1 MPVGQKK
8 VIKAKKIK
16 EIKTQDV
23 PTLPTKE
30 GKGKGKSK
38 VAALPE
44 IAKKKTVAEIKKAI
58 KKNPLIQKRPRNF
71 GIGQAIQ
78 PRRNVYRF
86 VKWPKYVLL
95 QRQKAI
101 LKKRLKIPPPIN
113 QFNEALDR
121 ATSLQVFN
129 LCNKYK
135 PQSKQSKKAQ
145 LTHRA
150 QKRADGAPDAPTARK
165 AVLKSGVR
173 EVTASIMQKKAQ
185 LVLVAHDV
193 DPIEIVL
200 FLPALCRKMGV
211 PYAIVKGKARL
222 GRVVRRKT
230 CTCLAFTGVRTE
242 DKPRL
247 AKIVQTVKTNFNDR
261 HDEIRKH
268 WGGGVMGSKSLARV
282 AKLERAKAKEL
293 KIKLG

>member
-16 EIKTQDV
+16 EIKAQDV
-23 PTLPTKE
+23 PVLPAKE
-30 GKGKGKSK
+30 TKGKGKSK

-44 IAKKKTVAEIKKAI
+44 IAKKHATTEVKKAP
-58 KKNPLIQKRPRNF
+58 KKNPLIQKRPKNF

-86 VKWPKYVLL
+86 VKWPKYIVL
-95 QRQKAI
+95 QRQRAI
-101 LKKRLKIPPPIN
+101 LKKRLKIPPPVN
-113 QFNEALDR
+113 QFSEALDR
-121 ATSLQVFN
+121 PTSLQIFN

-135 PQSKQSKKAQ
+135 PLTKQAKKAQ

-150 QKRADGAPDAPTARK
+150 QKRAGGAPDTPQERK
-165 AVLKSGVR
+165 PCVKSGIR
-173 EVTASIMQKKAQ
+173 EVTASVMSKKAQ
-185 LVLVAHDV
+185 LVLIAHDV
-193 DPIEIVL
+193 EPIEIVL

-222 GRVVRRKT
+222 GRVVHRKN
-230 CTCLAFTGVRTE
+230 CTCLAFTTVKSE

-247 AKIVQTVKTNFNDR
+247 AKIIQTVKTNFNDR

-268 WGGGVMGSKSLARV
+268 WGGGIMGSKSLARV

-293 KIKLG
+293 KLKMS